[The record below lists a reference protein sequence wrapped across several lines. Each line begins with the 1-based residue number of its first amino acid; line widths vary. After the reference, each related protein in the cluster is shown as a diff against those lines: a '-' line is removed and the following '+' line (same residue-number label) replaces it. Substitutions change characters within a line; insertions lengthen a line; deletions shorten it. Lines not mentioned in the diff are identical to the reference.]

1 VRAAQYL
8 RTSSDHQEHS
18 LLQQSE
24 GIRQY
29 ANSND
34 FDIVRTYSDHN
45 KSGLDLA
52 HRPGLRAL
60 LHDVVTAQ
68 ADFAAVLVFDVSRW
82 GRFQNTDES
91 ACYEFLCRRAGVQ
104 VHYCA
109 DVFPNDGS
117 LNSNILKSLR
127 RAIAGE
133 YIRELSER
141 VSRAQKKIARSGF
154 KLGGPAGYGLRR
166 VLVNEDGRF
175 KRVLADG
182 DRKSLSKDRVTYA
195 LGPKD
200 EVAVVREIFHRFVE
214 SGWSIRRIADS
225 LAPKQTMRQCGRRWD
240 FQAVYRILRHP
251 KYMGCIVFNRTCSR
265 LRTKPVTNPKTDWI
279 VQPGSFKSLVPPELF
294 QRAQLKFSRRTALK
308 TDEELLAGL
317 RVLLDQKGRLSE
329 SLINASPELPWA
341 NTYRE
346 RFGSLAQ
353 AYQSAQNLKAGV
365 MQ

>member
-1 VRAAQYL
+1 MRAAQYL

-182 DRKSLSKDRVTYA
+182 DRKSLSKDRVNSADCRQSSAETNDA
-195 LGPKD
+195 SVWGTLG
-200 EVAVVREIFHRFVE
+200 F
-214 SGWSIRRIADS
+214 S
-225 LAPKQTMRQCGRRWD
+225 
-240 FQAVYRILRHP
+240 
-251 KYMGCIVFNRTCSR
+251 SR
-265 LRTKPVTNPKTDWI
+265 LQDSQASQI
-279 VQPGSFKSLVPPELF
+279 H
-294 QRAQLKFSRRTALK
+294 
-308 TDEELLAGL
+308 GL
-317 RVLLDQKGRLSE
+317 HCV
-329 SLINASPELPWA
+329 
-341 NTYRE
+341 
-346 RFGSLAQ
+346 
-353 AYQSAQNLKAGV
+353 
-365 MQ
+365 